1 MTTRQ
6 FPWTDVRD
14 APWLLLQS
22 WRRHLTSGSPA
33 VDFTFGL
40 GWKQGPH
47 AHAEGPF
54 MISVTQ
60 YTPTRL
66 TDLPDIW
73 LAAESLGDQLIQ
85 IDGAVGVMTYLR
97 PGRRH
102 LGSMSIWADDRG
114 LKDFIKL
121 PDHVEIMRKY
131 RPRGLP
137 LRSAT
142 WWSDELEVSAAV
154 TEGLRILDNDQQQR
168 VVRSLDHTDP

>member
-1 MTTRQ
+1 
-6 FPWTDVRD
+6 
-14 APWLLLQS
+14 
-22 WRRHLTSGSPA
+22 
-33 VDFTFGL
+33 
-40 GWKQGPH
+40 
-47 AHAEGPF
+47 

-73 LAAESLGDQLIQ
+73 WAAESLGDQLVQ

-102 LGSMSIWADDRG
+102 LGSMSIWTDDRG
-114 LKDFIKL
+114 LKEFIKL

-137 LRSAT
+137 LRSVT
-142 WWSDELEVSAAV
+142 WWSGELQIDAAI
-154 TEGLRILDNDQQQR
+154 TEGLRILDNDGRQR
-168 VVRSLDHTDP
+168 VVQEQPHRP